1 MQIIH
6 YGTYDQYTEIQ
17 SPAMTAYSSTAF
29 GIIQK
34 NLVVSLEQEIET
46 LSNDIHYAWAI
57 EDTEYAQRI
66 LTSVRNATTLED
78 FNTNGMVHYDIIPL
92 TGSFDKE
99 A

>member
-29 GIIQK
+29 DIIQN
-34 NLVVSLEQEIET
+34 NLITSLEQEIET
-46 LSNDIHYAWAI
+46 LSNDIHYKWAI
-57 EDTEYAQRI
+57 KETEYAQRI

-78 FNTNGMVHYDIIPL
+78 FTNNGMVHYDVIPL

-99 A
+99 T